1 MLFGL
6 VYSTTVARFPKGIFV
21 LAASIL
27 FISLLLLS
35 RVHPHSQRPADMKKQ
50 QYQTGRGKKKGF
62 SGRLWDSRGYGHGY
76 GYGPGTSGPE
86 PDTERGRS
94 RVSKDLSG
102 NGMYRSN
109 YPAPTLR
116 PNGDAQAHDN
126 GELEAGR
133 AYGST

>member
-35 RVHPHSQRPADMKKQ
+35 RVHPHSQRPADMRKP
-50 QYQTGRGKKKGF
+50 QYQTARGKKKGL
-62 SGRLWDSRGYGHGY
+62 SGRLWDSRGHGQGY
-76 GYGPGTSGPE
+76 GNGSGTLGPE
-86 PDTERGRS
+86 PETERGRS
-94 RVSKDLSG
+94 RASKDLSG

-109 YPAPTLR
+109 YSAPTLS
-116 PNGDAQAHDN
+116 PNGDAQARDN